1 MANRNDEH
9 ELGKRAA
16 EAIARENTG
25 NKAMTRAVIF
35 GRCVQVTLRPK
46 PGSAG
51 HRSQQKK

>member
-9 ELGKRAA
+9 ELGERAA
-16 EAIARENTG
+16 RALERGNTG

-51 HRSQQKK
+51 HRSQQKQ